1 MFDSHAFAR
10 TLTAADLSPAQV
22 DAITAGVTA
31 AAEHSDHVSPDTLR
45 AETTAIRAELAALEL
60 RLIKWIVGTGIAV
73 GAGVIAALRLLLD

>member
-10 TLTAADLSPAQV
+10 TLTAANLSPAQV
-22 DAITAGVTA
+22 DAITA

-73 GAGVIAALRLLLD
+73 GAGVIAALRLLLG